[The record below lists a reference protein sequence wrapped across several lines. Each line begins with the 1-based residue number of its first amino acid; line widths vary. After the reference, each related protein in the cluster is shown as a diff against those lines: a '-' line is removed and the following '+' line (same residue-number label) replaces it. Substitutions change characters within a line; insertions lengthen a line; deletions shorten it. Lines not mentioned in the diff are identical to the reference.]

1 MRSAFASA
9 VVFALLAGCGGVED
23 PAVDATLDG
32 GPRGSV
38 SLVALRSVEWNPAG
52 ADLGTV
58 SAVADEGGTVV
69 VFTDRGARVIVNG
82 APGASLATPNQW
94 RGAGVIDAADGNGRW
109 IVGLAEDGR
118 VRRLREAS
126 ELVDVSARWG
136 LDDDRVRSVATIGD
150 GATAF
155 GAEGLFV
162 VATPSRVLRYDDPG
176 FVTLR
181 GHAGRVVST
190 ASGAA
195 RVFTVSPPAMV
206 RYDVPGLVE
215 ADVGPDGRVVAVAE
229 GGLYVEDETGELRLR
244 YEAAAG
250 ERMHGLAVSG
260 ERVWVGAATEM
271 LLLEN
276 GAVRRSQGLGL
287 TVSSRLYPASD
298 GEVWELVGGRL
309 RRYGVLA
316 ADSEDE
322 RRWET
327 LARPTQ
333 LRVCGMCH
341 APRGSNFDLSTYAAW
356 AQRRADIRAAVVV
369 DRRMPLAPATI
380 TDEERDDIAR
390 WLDGDPAADAGSPDA
405 TADATTDDAM
415 DASAVDVR
423 DASAMDARDVGG
435 VDARDAGPRD
445 TGPRDTGPRDTG
457 ADVRDTGTRDVGA
470 DVRDAGVADAGPPT
484 FTAVYAIITA
494 RCASCHGASGGLNM
508 STRAMAHANLV
519 GVAAAGGACGSSGLT
534 RVTAGDAS
542 RSLLYEKV
550 AGTPSCGAR
559 MPRNA
564 TALTAAQIETIRAWI
579 AAGARN
585 D

>member
-1 MRSAFASA
+1 MRSALASA
-9 VVFALLAGCGGVED
+9 VVFALLGGCGGVED

-32 GPRGSV
+32 GGRGAV

-52 ADLGTV
+52 ADVGMV
-58 SAVADEGGTVV
+58 SAVADEGGTVM

-82 APGASLATPNQW
+82 APGASLAQPTQW

-118 VRRLREAS
+118 VRRLREAA

-136 LDDDRVRSVATIGD
+136 LDGDRVRSVATIGE

-176 FVTLR
+176 FASLR

-206 RYDVPGLVE
+206 RYDMPGLIE
-215 ADVGPDGRVVAVAE
+215 ADVGADGRVVAVAE

-276 GAVRRSQGLGL
+276 GAIRRSQGLGL

-327 LARPTQ
+327 LARPAQ

-341 APRGSNFDLSTYAAW
+341 APRGPNFDLSTYAAW

-380 TDEERDDIAR
+380 TDQERDDIAR
-390 WLDGDPAADAGSPDA
+390 WLDGEPTADAGSPDA
-405 TADATTDDAM
+405 TTDATADDVM
-415 DASAVDVR
+415 DAAAVDVR
-423 DASAMDARDVGG
+423 DASGMDV
-435 VDARDAGPRD
+435 RD

-457 ADVRDTGTRDVGA
+457 ADVRDAGPRDTGADVRDTGA
-470 DVRDAGVADAGPPT
+470 DVRDAGATDAGPPT

-494 RCASCHGASGGLNM
+494 RCVSCHGGSGGLNM

-519 GVAAAGGACGSSGLT
+519 GASAAGSACGSSGLT
-534 RVTAGDAS
+534 RVVAGDAS

-550 AGTPSCGAR
+550 SGTPSCGVR
-559 MPRNA
+559 MPRNV